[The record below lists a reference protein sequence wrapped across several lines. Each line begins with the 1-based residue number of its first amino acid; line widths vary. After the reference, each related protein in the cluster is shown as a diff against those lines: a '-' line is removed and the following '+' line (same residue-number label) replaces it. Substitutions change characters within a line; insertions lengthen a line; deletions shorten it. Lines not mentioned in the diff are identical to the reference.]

1 MPWLHQSSLRRK
13 ILLVIMI
20 NTVGALCVAAIGFA
34 EYGVHRFKQ
43 LHVEDLNALAI
54 VIGTNSTAPLVF
66 KDSHA
71 ASDILQA
78 LAAKPHILAAC
89 VYDRDGRPFAVYRR
103 EKNGSFYSP
112 PPLQHEGSQFTADRL
127 FTFQTIRFET
137 EKVGTVYLEED
148 TLEFRQLLVG
158 DLAFFGLIVVAVS
171 LGAYAIAAR
180 LQRPISAPIQRLAWT
195 TKKVTSTK
203 DYSIRALKQSGDEV
217 GVLIDGFNEMLEQIQ
232 IRDAE
237 LRTAREDLERRVDER
252 TRELEQEVADRQRAQ
267 DALGDS
273 EERIRLL
280 LDSTAE
286 AIYGIVLQGNCTFC
300 NVACLRL
307 LGYRDASELLGRNTH
322 ELMHHTR
329 ADGTPYPIDQCSIY
343 QAFKR
348 GEGNHVDDE
357 VLWRAEGS
365 SFPAEYWAYPIRRGG
380 EAFGAVVTFL
390 DITERKRAADALWQA
405 KEAAESANRAKSEF
419 LANMSH
425 EIRTPMNG
433 VIGMTDLALD
443 TQLTTEQREYLSLVK
458 SSADSLLHLLDD
470 ILDFSKVE
478 AGKLVL
484 EETEFAIRDLFSD
497 TLKTLA
503 VRAQKKH
510 LELFTRVSAQVPSLV
525 VGDPARLRQIIV
537 NLVGNAIKFTEQG
550 HIIVDVELEAGG
562 ADTVRL
568 HVFVSDTGMGI
579 PPEKQQVIF
588 ESFAQADGS
597 TTRRFGGTG
606 LGLTISRH
614 LVELMGGRIWVESQ
628 VGHGSAFHFTAGLKR
643 AAAHG
648 SGEEHLQKQ
657 LLQGLQVLVV
667 DDSPASLRILA
678 EMLTNWRMFP
688 VLCESGQEAMEVLER
703 AQQSGRP
710 FPLILL
716 DAQMPGM
723 DGFRVAEDLRKAPAL
738 VGGIIFMLAADRQ
751 LADVARCRALDLDS
765 CLTKPIG
772 QSELL
777 DAILLV
783 LGADVKETHP
793 EEVPAPIDE
802 KSSWR
807 SLNILLAEDNSVNQK
822 LAVRLLEKA
831 GHQVHLATNGREAV
845 TAFEQSGDSRFDI
858 VLLDMQMPEM
868 DGMEATAAI
877 RECEKRSGRH
887 VPIIA
892 LTAHAMKGDKER
904 CLSAG
909 MDGYISKPIRPD
921 HLFAEIERCLGGT
934 PGSQPMTEGPME
946 SNELFDRAALLDR
959 VEGDEELLAE
969 MIQLYVEDAPRAL
982 EAMRSALQQGNLPD
996 LERAAHSLKGSS
1008 ANLAAMTAA
1017 EAAQRLEQDAKRG
1030 DKSAAGASLTALESV
1045 LGQLL
1050 PALALNSSGVTK

>member
-1 MPWLHQSSLRRK
+1 MPWLLKSSLRRK
-13 ILLVIMI
+13 IMLVIMI
-20 NTVGALCVAAIGFA
+20 NTVAALCVAGIGFA

-43 LHVEDLNALAI
+43 LHVEDLNALAEI
-54 VIGTNSTAPLVF
+54 IGTNTTAPLVF
-66 KDSHA
+66 KDSPA

-89 VYDRDGRPFAVYRR
+89 VYDRDGQPFAVYQR
-103 EKNGSFYSP
+103 EKIGSRYSP
-112 PPLQHEGSQFTADRL
+112 PPVQQEGSRFTADRL
-127 FTFQTIRFET
+127 LTFQTIRFEK

-148 TLEFRQLLVG
+148 TVEFRQLLVG

-171 LGAYAIAAR
+171 FGAFAMAAR

-195 TKKVTSTK
+195 AKMVTSTK
-203 DYSIRALKQSGDEV
+203 DYSLRALKQSGDEV

-252 TRELEQEVADRQRAQ
+252 TQELEQEVADRQRAQ
-267 DALGDS
+267 EALGES

-286 AIYGIVLQGNCTFC
+286 AIYGINLQGNCTFC
-300 NVACLRL
+300 NVACVRL
-307 LGYRDASELLGRNTH
+307 LGYREAGELLGRNMH
-322 ELMHHTR
+322 ELVHHTR
-329 ADGTPYPIDQCSIY
+329 ADGTPYPIKECRIY
-343 QAFKR
+343 LAFKR
-348 GEGNHVDDE
+348 GEGSHVDDE
-357 VLWRAEGS
+357 VLWRAEGA
-365 SFPAEYWAYPIRRGG
+365 SFPAEYWAHPIRRGG
-380 EAFGAVVTFL
+380 ETVGAVVTFL

-433 VIGMTDLALD
+433 IIGMTDLALD
-443 TQLTTEQREYLSLVK
+443 TQLTIEQKEYLNLVK
-458 SSADSLLHLLDD
+458 SSADSLLHLIDG
-470 ILDFSKVE
+470 ILDFSKIE

-484 EETEFAIRDLFSD
+484 EETEFAIRDLFSN

-503 VRAQKKH
+503 VRAQNRN
-510 LELFTRVSAQVPSLV
+510 LELFTRVSAHVPSLV
-525 VGDPARLRQIIV
+525 VGDPARLRQVIV

-550 HIIVDVELEAGG
+550 HIIVEVELEAGG
-562 ADTVRL
+562 TDTVRL
-568 HVFVSDTGMGI
+568 HVFVSDTGIGI

-606 LGLTISRH
+606 LGLTISRR
-614 LVELMGGRIWVESQ
+614 LVELMGGRMWVESQ
-628 VGHGSAFHFTAGLKR
+628 LGHGSAFHFAASLKR
-643 AAAHG
+643 ARAHG
-648 SGEEHLQKQ
+648 PELEHIQRQ

-667 DDSPASLRILA
+667 DDSRASLKIFA
-678 EMLTNWRMFP
+678 EMLTNWRMIP
-688 VLCESGQEAMEVLER
+688 VLCESGEEAMEVLER
-703 AQQSGRP
+703 AQRSGRP
-710 FPLILL
+710 FPLVLL

-723 DGFRVAEDLRKAPAL
+723 DGFQLAEKLRKKPVL
-738 VGGIIFMLAADRQ
+738 VGGIIFMLAPDRQ
-751 LADVARCRALDLDS
+751 LADVERCRALDLGS

-783 LGADVKETHP
+783 LGAAVKETHP
-793 EEVPAPIDE
+793 EEVPPPSGE
-802 KSSWR
+802 NSTWPG
-807 SLNILLAEDNSVNQK
+807 LNILLAEDNPVNQK

-831 GHQVHLATNGREAV
+831 GHRVHLAANGREAV
-845 TAFEQSGDSRFDI
+845 TAFERSGDSSFDI
-858 VLLDMQMPEM
+858 VLMDMQMPEM
-868 DGMEATAAI
+868 DGMEAAAAI
-877 RECEKRSGRH
+877 RDSEKRSGRR

-904 CLSAG
+904 CLRGG
-909 MDGYISKPIRPD
+909 MDGYVSKPIRPD
-921 HLFAEIERCLGGT
+921 HLFAEIQRCLGGT
-934 PGSQPMTEGPME
+934 PGSLPMTEGSME
-946 SNELFDRAALLDR
+946 RNELFDRAALLDR
-959 VEGDEELLAE
+959 VEGDEELLVE
-969 MIQLYVEDAPRAL
+969 MVQLYVEDAPRAL
-982 EAMRSALQQGNLPD
+982 KTMRSALQQGDLHA
-996 LERAAHSLKGSS
+996 LERAAHSVKGSS
-1008 ANLAAMTAA
+1008 ANLAANPAA

-1030 DKSAAGASLTALESV
+1030 DAAGAEASLAALESA

-1050 PALALNSSGVTK
+1050 VALAENHSGVTK